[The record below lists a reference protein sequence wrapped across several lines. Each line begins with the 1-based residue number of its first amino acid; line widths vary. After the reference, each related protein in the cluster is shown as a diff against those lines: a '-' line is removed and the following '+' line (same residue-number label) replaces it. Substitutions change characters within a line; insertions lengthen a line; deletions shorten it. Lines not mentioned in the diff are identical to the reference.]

1 MKCPNCGK
9 ESSPNDKHCIY
20 CGKSFETHNYCRKC
34 GAKLF
39 ENQKFCNKCGAEVKF
54 PDENSSKGL
63 ISGLGGLLNG
73 RNFVLAIGL
82 VVLILMAAYF
92 SGAFQSETH
101 ISGKGF
107 SATFP
112 KGYSMIEDKY
122 MIAGANTV
130 PLYMIYDDKGTNV
143 LNISSSPQRFTG
155 FNKSS
160 DIEEYMGFFGFED
173 IEKIKLGEAEGYKA
187 RDMYPAWKGRNT
199 AYVMLEGSKYAYRIE
214 YLNEGNLSLLE
225 NASFSDY
232 VALTHI
238 TELDEGRMYNGINS
252 VELEGDRFT
261 LKAPDGWSIAECE
274 IDNNTRYDV
283 LNERGTIRLTIVDF
297 DGEEFVYNESD
308 VKEVFEYFII
318 EYWNASDVRSYTIG
332 GIDGLCIVN
341 SNHDYGIVAVKGWH
355 GYVIMYSDDESLGVA
370 NTIRFK

>member
-9 ESSPNDKHCIY
+9 EASPNDKHCIY

-39 ENQKFCNKCGAEVKF
+39 ENQKY
-54 PDENSSKGL
+54 
-63 ISGLGGLLNG
+63 G

-130 PLYMIYDDKGTNV
+130 PIYMIYDDKGTNV

-252 VELEGDRFT
+252 VELEGDGFT

-274 IDNNTRYDV
+274 IDNNT
-283 LNERGTIRLTIVDF
+283 
-297 DGEEFVYNESD
+297 
-308 VKEVFEYFII
+308 II
-318 EYWNASDVRSYTIG
+318 MN
-332 GIDGLCIVN
+332 LML
-341 SNHDYGIVAVKGWH
+341 KK
-355 GYVIMYSDDESLGVA
+355 SLS
-370 NTIRFK
+370 IL